1 MIRRLSLSQRLALVF
16 TSLLLLCAV
25 AVCLIQLYSSAQ
37 YGNVM
42 VQRLSA
48 GLAQQIAAREPLLD
62 AQGQV
67 DRRMLKSLFD
77 RLMTF
82 NPSVELYLLSPDGE
96 LLADAAPPG
105 HIKRQRIDLAPV
117 QTFLSGGAWPVYGDD
132 PRSLDKQKVF
142 SVAPLRQDGQLRGYL
157 YIILQGETFNE
168 LAASAWFWVTRPV
181 RQLTALVATDSQ
193 DSIHAIKALA
203 AQTPEANP
211 GNEVAVLHNRFIEL
225 ARQIAGQWDRLA
237 DSDRQRREFVA
248 NISHDLRTPLTSL
261 LGYLETLSLKAD
273 RLTME
278 ENKQYLN
285 IALRQGNKVRH
296 LSQQLF
302 ELARLEHGG
311 IKPQPETFVL
321 AELVQDVAQKFDL
334 AIATRN
340 IGLQLDL
347 ATGLPPITADLS
359 MIERVLTNLLD
370 NAIRHTPEGGL
381 IRLTARRSGPEF
393 IVEVADSG
401 PGVAG
406 ELRATL
412 FERPSVLEPGAQ
424 SASRGGLGLMIVRR
438 MLQLHGGDIRLLE
451 APAGACFQF
460 TLPV

>member
-16 TSLLLLCAV
+16 TSLLLLCAL

-67 DRRMLKSLFD
+67 DRRMLKPLFD

-168 LAASAWFWVTRPV
+168 LAASAWLKTLSSLLLWTLLLVAALGLLAGLLAWRWVTRPV
-181 RQLTALVATDSQ
+181 RQLTALVATNEQ

-203 AQTPEANP
+203 AQT
-211 GNEVAVLHNRFIEL
+211 
-225 ARQIAGQWDRLA
+225 
-237 DSDRQRREFVA
+237 RRRIRETKSPYCITA
-248 NISHDLRTPLTSL
+248 L
-261 LGYLETLSLKAD
+261 L
-273 RLTME
+273 
-278 ENKQYLN
+278 NWP
-285 IALRQGNKVRH
+285 
-296 LSQQLF
+296 
-302 ELARLEHGG
+302 ARLPGSG
-311 IKPQPETFVL
+311 IVWP
-321 AELVQDVAQKFDL
+321 
-334 AIATRN
+334 IATVS
-340 IGLQLDL
+340 GESS
-347 ATGLPPITADLS
+347 LPISP
-359 MIERVLTNLLD
+359 MIY
-370 NAIRHTPEGGL
+370 
-381 IRLTARRSGPEF
+381 ARRSP
-393 IVEVADSG
+393 
-401 PGVAG
+401 PCW
-406 ELRATL
+406 
-412 FERPSVLEPGAQ
+412 
-424 SASRGGLGLMIVRR
+424 
-438 MLQLHGGDIRLLE
+438 DIWKR
-451 APAGACFQF
+451 
-460 TLPV
+460 

>member
-16 TSLLLLCAV
+16 TSLLLLCAI

-67 DRRMLKSLFD
+67 DRRMLKPLFD

-168 LAASAWFWVTRPV
+168 LAASAWQKTLWSLLLWTLLLVAGLGGLAGWLAWFWVTRPV

-211 GNEVAVLHNRFIEL
+211 GMKWPCCI
-225 ARQIAGQWDRLA
+225 
-237 DSDRQRREFVA
+237 
-248 NISHDLRTPLTSL
+248 
-261 LGYLETLSLKAD
+261 
-273 RLTME
+273 
-278 ENKQYLN
+278 
-285 IALRQGNKVRH
+285 IALLNWP
-296 LSQQLF
+296 
-302 ELARLEHGG
+302 ARLPGSG
-311 IKPQPETFVL
+311 TVWPT
-321 AELVQDVAQKFDL
+321 
-334 AIATRN
+334 AIASGEN
-340 IGLQLDL
+340 LS
-347 ATGLPPITADLS
+347 PISPT
-359 MIERVLTNLLD
+359 IY
-370 NAIRHTPEGGL
+370 
-381 IRLTARRSGPEF
+381 ARRSP
-393 IVEVADSG
+393 
-401 PGVAG
+401 
-406 ELRATL
+406 LCW
-412 FERPSVLEPGAQ
+412 
-424 SASRGGLGLMIVRR
+424 
-438 MLQLHGGDIRLLE
+438 DIWKR
-451 APAGACFQF
+451 
-460 TLPV
+460 